1 MLMPGHDGTGPKG
14 LGPMTGR
21 GGGYCLLKIPRTQ
34 DEPQTGFV
42 GLSGKPVALL
52 PRIPGCE
59 TGNVKPSFKNN
70 RNIWMP

>member
-1 MLMPGHDGTGPKG
+1 MPGHDGTGPKG

-21 GGGYCLLKIPRTQ
+21 GGGYCLLKIPRTPG
-34 DEPQTGFV
+34 EPKIGFI

-52 PRIPGCE
+52 PRRLRCKA
-59 TGNVKPSFKNN
+59 GNVKPSFKNN